1 MMFRES
7 SVHRYRLFAL
17 DSAGRV
23 DRGFE
28 QRFHN
33 DDDAIRFAG
42 TIPDATIVEVMRER
56 DMIARV
62 TNINGRTVVS
72 PAL

>member
-1 MMFRES
+1 MILGET

-28 QRFHN
+28 QRFNN
-33 DDDAIRFAG
+33 DDDAIRVAG
-42 TIPDATIVEVMRER
+42 TIKDAAIVEVMRGR